1 MNSKTVLS
9 KIMSLLNIE
18 EQVSLTDARTADG
31 TILQSPTFDLGEKV
45 EVVSEDGTKT
55 PAPDGEHQIELKDS
69 EGNEVI
75 IRVMTKDGIITER
88 ENVEEAEN
96 ETELEM
102 VPVEEIPQA
111 SGDLLKVNETPTQKN
126 SVESGTQK
134 MAEVTDTAEPITED
148 ENAPTKEM
156 PTEEVDMGKMMDDM
170 SYRIGEMEA
179 KIAKMEEAM
188 MPPVNSEVTEEVA
201 GVKMAEVDEE
211 ELPKLDGAPV
221 EQATKFASQTQ
232 NNYGKK
238 VNDSQSSFLSKLYN

>member
-55 PAPDGEHQIELKDS
+55 PAPDGEHQIALKDS

-75 IRVMTKDGIITER
+75 IRVVTKDGTITER
-88 ENVEEAEN
+88 ENVEEAQPEA
-96 ETELEM
+96 ETEMET
-102 VPVEEIPQA
+102 VKVEDIPQA
-111 SGDLLKVNETPTQKN
+111 SGDILPVNETATQKN
-126 SVESGTQK
+126 SVESGTLK
-134 MAEVTDTAEPITED
+134 MAEQTDTAEPITED
-148 ENAPTKEM
+148 ENAPTEEM
-156 PTEEVDMGKMMDDM
+156 PTEEVDMGKLVEDM
-170 SYRIGEMEA
+170 AYRIGEMEA

-188 MPPVNSEVTEEVA
+188 YPPVASEVTDEVA
-201 GVKMAEVDEE
+201 GVKMEEE

-221 EQATKFASQTQ
+221 EEATKFASQNK

-238 VNDSQSSFLSKLYN
+238 SNDSQSNFLSKLYN